1 MGTRSVAR
9 VADLTIERI
18 EALACSV
25 PLKHAVSQGLGQ
37 AVKRDTVV
45 VKVTTA
51 GGLTGYGE
59 SYNGRAPLAV
69 AQTVNTTLRDL
80 VTGMDATQTV
90 AIWDRF
96 ESRVLANHGTCA
108 ACVCSM
114 SGIDMA
120 LWDIKGKALGL
131 PLYRVLGG
139 SADPVPAYA
148 GGFALGYAEPSA
160 VAGEAL
166 ASVASGYRA
175 VKLRLGDTVRSDI
188 ERTVAMRAAVGED
201 IALLAD
207 ANCRYSVDDVRA
219 VLPALTQAR
228 VGWLE
233 EPFPPYQDRKWRAA
247 AEIATVPLAAG
258 ENCYTR
264 YDFQRLADAGCVSV
278 VQPDLSRC
286 GGITEALRIAALAS
300 AAGLP
305 VCTHGCHTGLNM
317 AASVHFL
324 ASIDNARYFEG
335 DGSTDNPLRTRAC
348 SASYELGPDGTVTP
362 LQGPGLG
369 VEVDEDFVRAHP
381 VTEGPAWR

>member
-1 MGTRSVAR
+1 MP
-9 VADLTIERI
+9 DLAIERV

-25 PLKHAVSQGLGQ
+25 PLKHAVQQGLGQ
-37 AVKRDTVV
+37 AVKRDTVL

-69 AQTVNTTLRDL
+69 TATVNTTLRDL
-80 VTGMDATQTV
+80 FTGMDATATV
-90 AIWDRF
+90 AVWDRF

-108 ACVCSM
+108 GCVCAM

-131 PLYRVLGG
+131 PLYRLLGG
-139 SADPVPAYA
+139 SAAPIAAYA
-148 GGFALGYAEPSA
+148 GGFALGYADPAALAE
-160 VAGEAL
+160 EAL
-166 ASVASGYRA
+166 ASIAAGYRA
-175 VKLRLGDTVRSDI
+175 VKLRLGDTVPRDI
-188 ERTVAMRAAVGED
+188 ERTTAMRAAVGDD

-207 ANCRYSVDDVRA
+207 ANCRYTVDDVRA

-228 VGWLE
+228 AGWLE
-233 EPFPPYQDRKWRAA
+233 EPFPPYQDRRWRAA
-247 AEIATVPLAAG
+247 AEITTVPLAGG

-264 YDFQRLADAGCVSV
+264 YEFQRLVDAGCVSV

-286 GGITEALRIAALAS
+286 GGITEGLRIAAEAT

-324 ASIDNARYFEG
+324 ASIGNARYFEG
-335 DGSTDNPLRTRAC
+335 DGSTDNPLRTQAC
-348 SASYELGPDGTVTP
+348 SASYELGPAGTVTP
-362 LQGPGLG
+362 LPGPGLG
-369 VEVDEDFVRAHP
+369 VDVDEDFIRAHP
-381 VTEGPAWR
+381 VTEGPAWQR

>member
-1 MGTRSVAR
+1 MS
-9 VADLTIERI
+9 DLAIERV

-25 PLKHAVSQGLGQ
+25 PLKQAVSQGLGQ
-37 AVKRDTVV
+37 AVKRDTVI
-45 VKVTTA
+45 VKITTK

-69 AQTVNTTLRDL
+69 AATVNTTLRDL
-80 VTGMDATQTV
+80 FTGMDAAQTT

-108 ACVCSM
+108 GCVCAM

-120 LWDIKGKALGL
+120 LWDVKGKALGL
-131 PLYRVLGG
+131 PLYRLLGG

-148 GGFALGYAEPSA
+148 GGFALGYAEPA
-160 VAGEAL
+160 ALAEEAL
-166 ASVASGYRA
+166 ASIAAGYSA
-175 VKLRLGDTVRSDI
+175 VKLRLGDTVRRDA
-188 ERTVAMRAAVGED
+188 ERAVAMRAAVGED

-207 ANCRYSVDDVRA
+207 ANCRYSVDDVRVMLP
-219 VLPALTQAR
+219 VLTEAGA
-228 VGWLE
+228 GWLE
-233 EPFPPYQDRKWRAA
+233 EPFPPYQDRRWRAA
-247 AEIATVPLAAG
+247 AKIATVPLAGG

-264 YDFQRLADAGCVSV
+264 YDFQRLLDAGCVSV

-286 GGITEALRIAALAS
+286 GGITEALRVAALAS
-300 AAGLP
+300 AADLQ

-317 AASVHFL
+317 AASVHYL

-335 DGSTDNPLRTRAC
+335 DGSTDNPLRTSAC
-348 SASYELGPDGTVTP
+348 SASYDLRPDGTVTP
-362 LQGPGLG
+362 LEGPGLG

-381 VTEGPAWR
+381 VTEGPAWH

>member
-1 MGTRSVAR
+1 MSDLAITSV
-9 VADLTIERI
+9 
-18 EALACSV
+18 EAVACSV
-25 PLKHAVSQGLGQ
+25 PLRQAVTQGLGQ
-37 AVKRDTVV
+37 AVKRDAVL

-51 GGLTGYGE
+51 GGMTGYGE

-80 VTGMDATQTV
+80 FTGMDASQTIAV
-90 AIWDRF
+90 WDRF
-96 ESRVLANHGTCA
+96 ESRLLANHGTCA
-108 ACVCSM
+108 ACVCAM

-120 LWDIKGKALGL
+120 LWDIRGKALGV
-131 PLYRVLGG
+131 PLYRLLGG
-139 SADPVPAYA
+139 SADPVRAYA

-160 VAGEAL
+160 VAEEAL
-166 ASVASGYRA
+166 ASVARGYRA
-175 VKLRLGDTVRSDI
+175 VKLRLGDTVRTDI
-188 ERTVAMRAAVGED
+188 ERTVAMRVAVGDD

-207 ANCRYSVDDVRA
+207 ANCRYAVEDVRA

-233 EPFPPYQDRKWRAA
+233 EPFPPYQDRSWRAA
-247 AEIATVPLAAG
+247 AQIATLPLAGG

-264 YDFQRLADAGCVSV
+264 YDFQRLVDAGCVSV

-300 AAGLP
+300 ATGLP

-324 ASIDNARYFEG
+324 ASIDNAWYFEG
-335 DGSTDNPLRTRAC
+335 DGSTDNLFRTRAC
-348 SASYELGPDGTVTP
+348 SASYELAADGTVTP
-362 LQGPGLG
+362 LEGPGIG
-369 VEVDEDFVRAHP
+369 VEVDEEFIGGHP
-381 VTEGPAWR
+381 LTEGPAWR